1 MDRNSSITLEDNARV
16 DDRLWDVLNSA
27 FKKMIVKKS
36 KKTNTM
42 PSYYVKRNAHKG
54 RNKNQG
60 VETREVKG
68 GKKQTK
74 KTGSEKP
81 IWNRI

>member
-1 MDRNSSITLEDNARV
+1 
-16 DDRLWDVLNSA
+16 
-27 FKKMIVKKS
+27 
-36 KKTNTM
+36 M